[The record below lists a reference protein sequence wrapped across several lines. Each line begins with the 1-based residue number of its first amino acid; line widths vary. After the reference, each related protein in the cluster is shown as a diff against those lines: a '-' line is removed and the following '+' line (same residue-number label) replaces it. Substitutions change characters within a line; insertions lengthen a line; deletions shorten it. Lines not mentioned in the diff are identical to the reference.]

1 VSWPSSCLRISMR
14 RKRPHPVAL
23 IVCLLGISALFAGC
37 ETFARHERRTPAT
50 NLKSIEVFRTNTKP
64 PANIQDL
71 GAVTDEG
78 TLKEQP
84 IIEARFAAKA
94 RRAGADA
101 LIYDPIEKVGEE
113 VHLFSAEDKYSFKAT
128 MVAYK

>member
-1 VSWPSSCLRISMR
+1 MR

-37 ETFARHERRTPAT
+37 ETFARHERRTPAKDS
-50 NLKSIEVFRTNTKP
+50 LKSIEVFRTNTRP
-64 PANIQDL
+64 PANIQEL
-71 GAVTDEG
+71 GSVTEEG

-84 IIEARFAAKA
+84 IIEARFVSKA

-113 VHLFSAEDKYSFKAT
+113 AHLFSAEDKYSFKAT

>member
-1 VSWPSSCLRISMR
+1 MR

-37 ETFARHERRTPAT
+37 ETFARHERHRAPAT
-50 NLKSIEVFRTNTKP
+50 DLKNVEVFRTNTKP
-64 PANIQDL
+64 PANVKEL
-71 GAVTDEG
+71 GSVSEEG

-84 IIEARFAAKA
+84 IIEARFVAKA

-101 LIYDPIEKVGEE
+101 LIYDPVEKVGEE
-113 VHLFSAEDKYSFKAT
+113 VRLFSAEDKYSFKAT
-128 MVAYK
+128 MVAYR

>member
-1 VSWPSSCLRISMR
+1 MR

-37 ETFARHERRTPAT
+37 ETFARHERRRAPAT
-50 NLKSIEVFRTNTKP
+50 DLKNVEVFRTNTKP
-64 PANIQDL
+64 PANVHEL
-71 GAVTDEG
+71 GSVSEEG

-84 IIEARFAAKA
+84 IIEARFVAKA

-101 LIYDPIEKVGEE
+101 LIYDPVEKVGEE
-113 VHLFSAEDKYSFKAT
+113 VRLFSAEDKYSFKAT

>member
-1 VSWPSSCLRISMR
+1 MR

-37 ETFARHERRTPAT
+37 ETFARHERRAPAKD
-50 NLKSIEVFRTNTKP
+50 LKVVEVIRTNTKP
-64 PANIQDL
+64 PSNIHEL
-71 GAVTDEG
+71 GALTEEG
-78 TLKEQP
+78 TLKQQLE
-84 IIEARFAAKA
+84 IEAQFVAKA

-128 MVAYK
+128 MVAYQK

>member
-1 VSWPSSCLRISMR
+1 MSWPSSCLRTSMR

-37 ETFARHERRTPAT
+37 ETFARHERHPARD
-50 NLKSIEVFRTNTKP
+50 LKRIEVFRTNTKP
-64 PANIQDL
+64 PSNIQEL

-78 TLKEQP
+78 TLKQQAE
-84 IIEARFAAKA
+84 IEASFVAKA

-101 LIYDPIEKVGEE
+101 LIYDPIEKIGEE
-113 VHLFSAEDKYSFKAT
+113 AHLFAAGEDKYSFKAT
-128 MVAYK
+128 

>member
-1 VSWPSSCLRISMR
+1 MR

-37 ETFARHERRTPAT
+37 ETFARHERRRAPAT
-50 NLKSIEVFRTNTKP
+50 DLKNVEVIRTNTKP
-64 PANIQDL
+64 PTNVKEL
-71 GAVTDEG
+71 GSVSEEG

-84 IIEARFAAKA
+84 IIEARFVAKA

-101 LIYDPIEKVGEE
+101 LIYDPVEKVGEE
-113 VHLFSAEDKYSFKAT
+113 VRLFSAEDKYSFKAT
-128 MVAYK
+128 MVAYR

>member
-1 VSWPSSCLRISMR
+1 MR
-14 RKRPHPVAL
+14 RNRPHPVAL

-37 ETFARHERRTPAT
+37 ETFARHERRAPAA
-50 NLKSIEVFRTNTKP
+50 NEKRIEVFRTNTKP
-64 PANIQDL
+64 PSNIQEL
-71 GAVTDEG
+71 GFVSEEG

-84 IIEARFAAKA
+84 LIEARFVVKA

-113 VHLFSAEDKYSFKAT
+113 VRLFSAEDKYSFKAT
-128 MVAYK
+128 MVAYQK

>member
-1 VSWPSSCLRISMR
+1 MTCRRSPAEFRSWPSSCLRTSMR

-23 IVCLLGISALFAGC
+23 IVCLLGISALSAGC
-37 ETFARHERRTPAT
+37 ETFARHERQPAT
-50 NLKSIEVFRTNTKP
+50 DLKRIEVFRTNTKP
-64 PANIQDL
+64 PINIREL

-78 TLKEQP
+78 TLKEQGE
-84 IIEARFAAKA
+84 IEARFITKA

-113 VHLFSAEDKYSFKAT
+113 VHLFS
-128 MVAYK
+128 